1 VLQCSNTSF
10 SSCQQNYLRHLT
22 GLTGFTSLQNVS
34 LKKDCILRKTKV
46 YCVRMLEESWKLC
59 ISRIY
64 AFLFFLARWGF
75 HFCTIITCK
84 NLSQILEMATDS
96 ENEEPHSHSEVQTI
110 SYNDL
115 LSDDPQIHIKI
126 ENILGQT
133 FGGKDSL
140 GVSVKV

>member
-1 VLQCSNTSF
+1 MFQYKLFFMSTKLFEASYWAYWCHITTKRIFV
-10 SSCQQNYLRHLT
+10 
-22 GLTGFTSLQNVS
+22 
-34 LKKDCILRKTKV
+34 KKDCILRKTKV

-64 AFLFFLARWGF
+64 AFLFFLARCGF
-75 HFCTIITCK
+75 HFCIAKTS
-84 NLSQILEMATDS
+84 SQILKMATDS
-96 ENEEPHSHSEVQTI
+96 ENVEPHSHSEVQTI

-140 GVSVKV
+140 GVSDKV